1 MKWDLEKHYPESFMQ
16 AMERGNSKRP
26 LIIVPNDSIL
36 KQWVETIFETIPDA
50 KVNVLGNLGK
60 DYDLSKFDNK
70 NGEITIVT
78 YEGFNNIGFSESI
91 TLDLSSK
98 FSYISESEL
107 RSVNSISERD
117 FQKKWRKSKKWR
129 VK

>member
-1 MKWDLEKHYPESFMQ
+1 
-16 AMERGNSKRP
+16 MERGNSKRP

-70 NGEITIVT
+70 NGR
-78 YEGFNNIGFSESI
+78 
-91 TLDLSSK
+91 
-98 FSYISESEL
+98 L
-107 RSVNSISERD
+107 RSLLMKALTISD
-117 FQKKWRKSKKWR
+117 FQKVSLWIFLLSFPIYQKANYE
-129 VK
+129 V